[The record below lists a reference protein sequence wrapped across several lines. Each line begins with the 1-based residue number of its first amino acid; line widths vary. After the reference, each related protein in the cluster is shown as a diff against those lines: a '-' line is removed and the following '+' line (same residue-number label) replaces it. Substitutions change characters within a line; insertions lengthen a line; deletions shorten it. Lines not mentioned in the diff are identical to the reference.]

1 MEQYPAVR
9 AGDICR
15 QFVNGYCRFGSRC
28 RYLHDCSVMPSTQ
41 ICRYFQ
47 KGACW
52 YGDGCRYL
60 HVLQSDGDAAVA
72 SRRGSAPHIHSSCV
86 GNALPGR
93 RGSEPVLSQ
102 AQTVSSQ
109 AHRASV
115 FNVSH
120 LTTTNVFEERSRAH
134 LPQQGAE
141 SNLKALQESQSSATE
156 AGASDGS
163 SRQETL
169 LDKTAEVGAAAFS
182 SPDQRQTEAFL
193 QSKDVTCSICMEKVY
208 DKTSPEARRFGIL
221 PNCNHSY
228 CLECIV
234 TWRKTKDLQE
244 EVIKSCPQCRVKSAF
259 YVPYKYWVEGQA
271 KEALITTFKEKCSKR
286 RCVFY
291 TRRGDCPFKSEC
303 IYWHDKSQWR
313 RTSQLFLF
321 CHYHQSRTED
331 VENLDGQQ
339 LLDFVIAMTLL
350 WDLEDDDD
358 KEDDSDFVLIEF
370 FLVS

>member
-1 MEQYPAVR
+1 MERGVKQYPAVH
-9 AGDICR
+9 AGVICR
-15 QFVNGYCRFGSRC
+15 AFVNGYCRFGSRC
-28 RYLHDCSVMPSTQ
+28 HYLHHWSAIPSTQ

-52 YGDGCRYL
+52 YGGRCRYL

-72 SRRGSAPHIHSSCV
+72 SRRGSAPHVNSSCV
-86 GNALPGR
+86 GNVLPSR

-102 AQTVSSQ
+102 AEMVSSQ
-109 AHRASV
+109 EHRASV

-120 LTTTNVFEERSRAH
+120 LTTTTNLFEERSREH

-141 SNLKALQESQSSATE
+141 SNPKTLQESQSSVTV
-156 AGASDGS
+156 AGASHRS
-163 SRQETL
+163 SQQTL
-169 LDKTAEVGAAAFS
+169 LDKTAEAGAAAFS
-182 SPDQRQTEAFL
+182 SRDQRQTEAFL
-193 QSKDVTCSICMEKVY
+193 QSKDVTCGICMEKVY
-208 DKTSPEARRFGIL
+208 DKMSPDARRFGVL

-259 YVPYKYWVEGQA
+259 YVPHNYWVEGQA

-286 RCVFY
+286 RCVY
-291 TRRGDCPFKSEC
+291 YMRHGCCPFKSEC
-303 IYWHDKSQWR
+303 IYWHDKSQRR
-313 RTSQLFLF
+313 RTSQ
-321 CHYHQSRTED
+321 SRRTED

-358 KEDDSDFVLIEF
+358 DDDDSDEF
-370 FLVS
+370 FLSEFF